1 MKAPSLL
8 DTVATLKPVSSDR
21 LILAEP
27 EYVSIASLPPGQV
40 GTVVERY
47 EEVEQTQYLVEFA
60 DLQGREYF
68 MAVLQADE
76 LLVLH
81 YELSVA

>member
-1 MKAPSLL
+1 MEAPTLL
-8 DTVATLKPVSSDR
+8 DTVATLKAISSDR
-21 LILAEP
+21 LILTEP
-27 EYVSIASLPPGQV
+27 SYTSISHLPAGQV
-40 GTVVERY
+40 GTVVEKY

>member
-1 MKAPSLL
+1 MKTPTLL
-8 DTVATLKPVSSDR
+8 DTVATLRPVSSDR

-27 EYVSIASLPPGQV
+27 SYASIASLPPGQV

-68 MAVLQADE
+68 IAVLQADE